1 MSSVPF
7 AIHLGGNLY
16 LDSNGD
22 IIEGP
27 GPSSNTAIY
36 QAPYK
41 LPINPDKVR
50 DILKEVKS
58 KLKDID
64 RKKAFDEIGLFIPDI
79 FLNILNAVGK
89 LAGYLGPIGSV
100 VAVAIDIA
108 KIFGFLKEGKSS
120 LEILVCERFKEL
132 EIGIQTI
139 AMMIHTNNLQ
149 EGRIAIGNFSAFVKN
164 TVITSNNSNLSL
176 MQLENDRSDL
186 LTSHENHVD
195 WFSKLFESQTWM
207 SMFDRNEHSQVWGP
221 ISDILHTMPGDLG
234 NDPVLVNMPEQN
246 KPYFEHRLMVPMVSM
261 AALSYLASIRGISP
275 EYRTTGDFRENIK
288 TFAANISDLAQKM
301 RSLVL
306 ARTIYKPEHFAYV
319 CLNPEEVTYDSFD
332 LFEGYKGLK
341 VSPNCKRWPV
351 GALDLRY
358 HNNAYFGNFDLSGRG
373 FIAGSAG
380 EPRPFGS
387 TSQIHAKY
395 GLMNAQWTP
404 PAILEPVVGYTT
416 LYRITNPEE
425 CAKAANAQSESDYAK
440 LLSASGYFELLQLAT
455 LFRHEFTAPD
465 KSQTVFCKN
474 PRLLRSPL
482 PSTNVTVESKPII
495 GSGVIKS
502 SAVREPQEFFAT
514 ASIRTQSINRA
525 RPVQY
530 KVTLRTFV
538 SKNGDRWQEPKY
550 TQYQRA
556 EYVPNPENEGFL
568 KLELIE
574 SKIFLRDEHP
584 IISDW
589 TSSPREQTI
598 RKQDTVELKVDT
610 FDWWIPVESKSPF
623 KPKNKYEI
631 NKDIMLPKKFLPID
645 MPSLYWKPGGQ
656 DWVGEHR
663 EIKKE
668 TIKIDYSLEWNEDQL
683 TVNIKS
689 NSVNRNFV
697 VFVVVEELL
706 TGTKQVLHT
715 AVAVPVNGLLTYVP
729 QKFFDDENEAI
740 AKAYRAIIEYNKRY
754 TKNRVPGPADPII
767 GWIRPDDLVINLEN
781 INRFVQLIEKHEPEL
796 YKELM
801 SSFEENQYRI
811 IDERDV

>member
-1 MSSVPF
+1 MSNVPF

-27 GPSSNTAIY
+27 GPASNTAIY

-41 LPINPDKVR
+41 LPIDPHKVR
-50 DILKEVKS
+50 EILKEVKS

-64 RKKAFDEIGLFIPDI
+64 RKKAFEEVGLFIPDI
-79 FLNILNAVGK
+79 FLNILNVVGK
-89 LAGYLGPIGSV
+89 IAGYLGPIASV
-100 VAVAIDIA
+100 VSVAIDIA
-108 KIFGFLKEGKSS
+108 KIFGFLKEGKSP
-120 LEILVCERFKEL
+120 LEIIVCERFKEL
-132 EIGIQTI
+132 ENGVQTI
-139 AMMIHTNNLQ
+139 AMMIHTHNLQ

-176 MQLENDRSDL
+176 MQLESDRSNL
-186 LTSHENHVD
+186 LKSHETHID
-195 WFSKLFESQTWM
+195 WFTKLFDAQTWQ

-221 ISDILHTMPGDLG
+221 ISDVLHTMPWDPG
-234 NDPVLVNMPEQN
+234 NDPVLVKMPEQN

-275 EYRTTGDFRENIK
+275 EYRSTGDFRENIK
-288 TFAANISDLAQKM
+288 KFADNISDLAQTM

-319 CLNPEEVTYDSFD
+319 CLNPDEVTYDSFD

-341 VSPNCKRWPV
+341 ISPNCKRWPV

-358 HNNAYFGNFDLSGRG
+358 HNNAYFGNFNLSGRG
-373 FIAGSAG
+373 FISGSAG
-380 EPRPFGS
+380 EPRPFSG
-387 TSQIHAKY
+387 TSQIPAEY
-395 GLMNAQWTP
+395 GLINAQWIP
-404 PAILEPVVGYTT
+404 SAVLEPVVGYTT

-455 LFRHEFTAPD
+455 LLRHEFTAPD
-465 KSQTVFCKN
+465 KSQTIFCKN

-502 SAVREPQEFFAT
+502 SAVQEPQEFFAT

-525 RPVQY
+525 RQVQY
-530 KVTLRTFV
+530 KVTLRTLI
-538 SKNGDRWQEPKY
+538 SKNGDCWQEPEY
-550 TQYQRA
+550 TQVQRA
-556 EYVPNPENEGFL
+556 EYVPDSANEGFL
-568 KLELIE
+568 KLDLVE
-574 SKIFLRDEHP
+574 SKIFLLDEHP
-584 IISDW
+584 LIPDW

-598 RKQDTVELKVDT
+598 RKQNTVELTVDT

-623 KPKNKYEI
+623 KPKNIFEI
-631 NKDIMLPKKFLPID
+631 NKEMMLPKKFLPMD
-645 MPSLYWKPGGQ
+645 MPSLSWKSGGQ

-668 TIKIDYSLEWNEDQL
+668 TIKIDYSLEWTEDQL

-689 NSVNRNFV
+689 NPVNRNFV

-767 GWIRPDDLVINLEN
+767 GWVRPDDLVINLES
-781 INRFVQLIEKHEPEL
+781 INRFVQLVEKHEPEL

-801 SSFEENQYRI
+801 SSFEGNQ
-811 IDERDV
+811 

>member
-1 MSSVPF
+1 M
-7 AIHLGGNLY
+7 
-16 LDSNGD
+16 DSNGD

-27 GPSSNTAIY
+27 GPASETAIY

-41 LPINPDKVR
+41 LPIDPHKVR

-58 KLKDID
+58 KLKGID
-64 RKKAFDEIGLFIPDI
+64 REKAYEEFGLFIPDI
-79 FLNILNAVGK
+79 FLNILNVVGK
-89 LAGYLGPIGSV
+89 IAGYLGPIASV
-100 VAVAIDIA
+100 VSIAIDIA
-108 KIFGFLKEGKSS
+108 KIFGFLKEGKSP
-120 LEILVCERFKEL
+120 LEIIVCERFKEL
-132 EIGIQTI
+132 EDGVQTI
-139 AMMIHTNNLQ
+139 AIMIHTQNLQ
-149 EGRIAIGNFSAFVKN
+149 DGRIAIGNFSAFVQN
-164 TVITSNNSNLSL
+164 TNITSNNSNLSL
-176 MQLENDRSDL
+176 TQLENNRTSL
-186 LTSHENHVD
+186 LNSHEEHID
-195 WFSKLFESQTWM
+195 WFTKLFDSQTWQ

-221 ISDILHTMPGDLG
+221 ISDVLYTMPWDIGK
-234 NDPVLVNMPEQN
+234 DPVLVQMPEQN
-246 KPYFEHRLMVPMVSM
+246 KLYYEHRLMVPMVSM

-288 TFAANISDLAQKM
+288 NFANNIYDLAQKM
-301 RSLVL
+301 RSHVL

-319 CLNPEEVTYDSFD
+319 CLNPDEVTYDSFD

-341 VSPNCKRWPV
+341 ISPNCKRWPV

-358 HNNAYFGNFDLSGRG
+358 HNNAYFGNFNLSGRG

-380 EPRPFGS
+380 VPRPFGG
-387 TSQIHAKY
+387 TSQIPSKY
-395 GLMNAQWTP
+395 GLMNAQWVP
-404 PAILEPVVGYTT
+404 PAVLEPVIGYTT

-425 CAKAANAQSESDYAK
+425 CAKAANAQSEIDYAK

-455 LFRHEFTAPD
+455 LFRHEFTSPN
-465 KSQTVFCKN
+465 KSQTIFCKT

-482 PSTNVTVESKPII
+482 PSTNVTVESKPIL

-502 SAVREPQEFFAT
+502 SAVREQQEFFAT

-530 KVTLRTFV
+530 KVTLRTMI
-538 SKNGDRWQEPKY
+538 SKNGDRWLEPEY
-550 TQYQRA
+550 AQYQRA
-556 EYVPNPENEGFL
+556 EYVPDSANEGFL

-574 SKIFLRDEHP
+574 DKYSLLSEHP
-584 IISDW
+584 LITKW
-589 TSSPREQTI
+589 KSSPREETI
-598 RKQDTVELKVDT
+598 RKEGTVELTADT

-623 KPKNKYEI
+623 KPKNKFEI
-631 NKDIMLPKKFLPID
+631 NEEMMLPKKFLPID
-645 MPSLYWKPGGQ
+645 MPSLSWKSGGQ

-668 TIKIDYSLEWNEDQL
+668 TIKIDYSLEWTEDQL

-689 NSVNRNFV
+689 NPENRNFV

-715 AVAVPVNGLLTYVP
+715 AVAVPINGLLTYVP